1 MYLPTSQYEH
11 LSTFSNIRRLLCL
24 DKFVHL
30 SMCTC
35 TKVQYKYY
43 MEKKC

>member
-11 LSTFSNIRRLLCL
+11 VSIFSNIKRLLCL
-24 DKFVHL
+24 DKLVHL

-35 TKVQYKYY
+35 IKVYYKYI
-43 MEKKC
+43 